1 MSTYNLR
8 KRLIDI
14 ARLDKDKTETSR
26 NQAPWIKKLWK
37 ATTYQSGYEER
48 QPYCAAGVCYCIQ
61 QWLLD
66 KDVLKAFV
74 FDEKQAEKWRPKYA
88 SVYRAPNGNNIL
100 DWAKANRCEILDKNA
115 NFHTGDLIIYTYSHI
130 ELYVDDSTN
139 NNIICIGYNTDSGG
153 SRDGDGCF
161 EKERTRKSIKCAIRL
176 LE

>member
-37 ATTYQSGYEER
+37 STTYQSGYEER

-66 KDVLKAFV
+66 KDILKAFG

-100 DWAKANRCEILDKNA
+100 DWATSNGCEILDKNA

-130 ELYVDDSTN
+130 EFYVYDSTN

-176 LE
+176 LK

>member
-1 MSTYNLR
+1 MSTFNLR
-8 KRLIDI
+8 KKLIQI
-14 ARLDKDKTETSR
+14 ARKDEGKTETSR
-26 NQAPWIKKLWK
+26 NQAPWIKKLWP
-37 ATTYQSGYEER
+37 ATTYTEGYDER

-61 QWLLD
+61 QWL
-66 KDVLKAFV
+66 KDQEVLNAFG
-74 FDEKQAEKWRPKYA
+74 FTEKQAEKWRPKYA

-115 NFHTGDLIIYTYSHI
+115 NFHTGDLILYTYSHI